1 MCESIKSYDFNFY
14 AENLYGNSLF
24 QWLPVLQKAQ
34 EK

>member
-14 AENLYGNSLF
+14 AENLYGTGLF
-24 QWLPVLQKAQ
+24 QWLPVLQEAQ